1 MPSPVY
7 RGRFAPSPTGP
18 LHFGSL
24 AAAVAS
30 YADARSQNGE
40 WLIRIEDVDE
50 TRTKAGAEHAILSDL
65 RAFGMSPDQ
74 QPVRQSER
82 GHLYQEALGRL
93 IGSGAAYR
101 CTCSRKAISTIARP
115 GCEGFIYPGTCL
127 STPPPPDVTAAWRF
141 KVGAEVIHFHDRTA
155 GEIQQNLADEIGD
168 FVIRR
173 IDGYFAYQLAV
184 VVDDQAQGITDIV
197 RGADLLWSTPRQ
209 IAIQRQLG
217 YPMPRYAHIP
227 LVMGQD
233 GRKLSKRDNAH
244 PVDTADPLSGLL
256 AAWQHLGQEDPPMF
270 IGSCEAFWSWAI
282 PQWTI
287 DRIPQ
292 DRNSRHEHPESI

>member
-24 AAAVAS
+24 VAAVAS
-30 YADARSQNGE
+30 HADARHQNGE

-50 TRTKAGAEHAILSDL
+50 TRTRTGSEQSILSDL

-74 QPVRQSER
+74 EPVRQSER
-82 GHLYQEALGRL
+82 AHLYQEALDRL
-93 IGSGAAYR
+93 VGLGAAYP
-101 CTCSRKAISTIARP
+101 CSCSRRAIAAIARP
-115 GCEGFIYPGTCL
+115 GCEGFVYPRTCRG
-127 STPPPPDVTAAWRF
+127 SPPPPDVMAAWRF
-141 KVGAEVIHFHDRTA
+141 TVGDEVIRFRDRIV
-155 GEIQQNLADEIGD
+155 GETGHNLDDEVGD

-209 IAIQRQLG
+209 IALQRRLG
-217 YPMPRYAHIP
+217 YRMPRYAHIP
-227 LVMGQD
+227 LVIGKD
-233 GRKLSKRDNAH
+233 GHKLSKRDLAH
-244 PVDTADPLSGLL
+244 PVDSADPVQGLV
-256 AAWQHLGQEDPPMF
+256 AAWRHLGQQDPPAS
-270 IGSCEAFWSWAI
+270 IDSCEAFWSWAG
-282 PQWTI
+282 PHWHI
-287 DRIPQ
+287 DRIPH
-292 DRNSRHEHPESI
+292 DRNSRHEHTESL

>member
-1 MPSPVY
+1 MSSPVY
-7 RGRFAPSPTGP
+7 RGRFAPSPTGA

-30 YADARSQNGE
+30 YADARSHGGE

-50 TRTKAGAEHAILSDL
+50 TRNKAGAEQAILSDL

-74 QPVRQSER
+74 EPVRQSER
-82 GHLYQEALGRL
+82 GHLYQEALDRL
-93 IGSGAAYR
+93 IRSGAAYR
-101 CTCSRKAISTIARP
+101 CTCSRKAISAIARP

-127 STPPPPDVTAAWRF
+127 NTPPPPDATAAWRF
-141 KVGAEVIHFHDRTA
+141 KVGGELIRFRDRVA
-155 GEIQQNLADEIGD
+155 GEVKQNLADEIGD

-184 VVDDQAQGITDIV
+184 VVDDQVQGISDVV

-209 IAIQRQLG
+209 IALQGQLD
-217 YPMPRYAHIP
+217 YPTPRYAHIP
-227 LVMGQD
+227 LVMGRD
-233 GRKLSKRDNAH
+233 GHKLSKRDNAY

-256 AAWQHLGQEDPPMF
+256 AAWQHLGQEDAPAS
-270 IGSCEAFWSWAI
+270 IGSCEAFWFWAVPHWNI
-282 PQWTI
+282 N
-287 DRIPQ
+287 RIPH
-292 DRNSRHEHPESI
+292 DRNRRHEQPESL